1 MRAVKNIDKY
11 VVKGFCTLG
20 EGVYSYGNM
29 VYRWQDMKIMFFHV
43 QSLFCLIFQI
53 KLKKVSFYLFS
64 ICVFVYLC
72 IEFKS
77 VT

>member
-1 MRAVKNIDKY
+1 MKAVKNIDKH
-11 VVKGFCTLG
+11 VGEGVCALG
-20 EGVYSYGNM
+20 EGVYSNGNM
-29 VYRWQDMKIMFFHV
+29 VYREQDMKIMFFHV
-43 QSLFCLIFQI
+43 QSLFCLILRI
-53 KLKKVSFYLFS
+53 KLKKVGFYLFS